1 MKFVIFQDNKTLA
14 NVDKITEFYFGDLAN
29 MNKQNI
35 HSLINMRTDA
45 TFAYSVHDF
54 VTRHLPHARNDSVF
68 QYLYSH
74 EGKNTFEIFIQ
85 SCKFCDILK
94 TEVLVMT

>member
-1 MKFVIFQDNKTLA
+1 M
-14 NVDKITEFYFGDLAN
+14 DKITEFYFGNLAN

-35 HSLINMRTDA
+35 HKLISMRTDA

-54 VTRHLPHARNDSVF
+54 VTRHLPHARNNSVF

-74 EGKNTFEIFIQ
+74 EGKNIFRVFGESLTFSDAI
-85 SCKFCDILK
+85 KFYK
-94 TEVLVMT
+94 VRYEAMY